1 MSEKNF
7 WNLLRINLEIP
18 MYRVENRVAS
28 GMPDIH
34 YINNGNTGWIEL
46 KYLEE
51 FPKKGKM
58 RIGLR
63 QSQHLWHLRYGGH
76 GGKTWILARI
86 GRTGIFLINGKYSGE
101 LQRQPSSAAFIKLC
115 SWKHTGNL
123 TYEHWESLKQEIL
136 YEKGPKFMEDK
147 ISDNDGKGDSG

>member
-7 WNLLRINLEIP
+7 WNLLRINLKIP

-34 YINNGNTGWIEL
+34 YIHDGNTGWIEL
-46 KYLEE
+46 KYLER

-63 QSQHLWHLRYGGH
+63 QSQHLWHLRYGGY
-76 GGKTWILARI
+76 GGKTWILVRI
-86 GRTGIFLINGKYSGE
+86 GRAGIFLIKGENSME
-101 LQRQPSSAAFIKLC
+101 LQRMPNSARFLELC
-115 SWKHTGNL
+115 KWKHIGNM
-123 TYEHWESLKQEIL
+123 TDEHWESLKQEIL

-147 ISDNDGKGDSG
+147 ISNNNGQGDQG